1 VLAALDIKEQEITKQ
16 EGSTEA
22 SGEREVITV
31 ILGELADE
39 TGGDP

>member
-1 VLAALDIKEQEITKQ
+1 MLAALDIKEQEMTEQ
-16 EGSTEA
+16 ESSTEA

-31 ILGELADE
+31 MLGELADE